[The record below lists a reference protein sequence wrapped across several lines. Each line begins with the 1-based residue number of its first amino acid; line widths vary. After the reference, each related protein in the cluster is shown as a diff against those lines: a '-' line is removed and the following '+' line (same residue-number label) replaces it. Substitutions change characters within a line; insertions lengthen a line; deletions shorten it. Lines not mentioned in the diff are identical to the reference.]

1 MCDEEVEVIDLDELE
16 KDMEE
21 EFEEDD
27 EEESEWTSDGVN
39 KVTGKYDPEHDAWY
53 PNFDALAQAER
64 ELFGKRS
71 F

>member
-21 EFEEDD
+21 VKENA
-27 EEESEWTSDGVN
+27 EEESEWTSDGIN
-39 KVTGKYDPEHDAWY
+39 KETGEYDPNHDAWY
-53 PNFDALAQAER
+53 PNFKSLADAEKEVL
-64 ELFGKRS
+64 GKRI